1 MFKGGWITTMQ
12 RYFVA
17 AEQFGDSG
25 IRIIGEDAHHAVRV
39 MRMKPGDQLIVSD
52 GQSRTALAAV
62 LEASP
67 MLVTAQIVEMLS
79 ADSEPSWAVTIAQSL
94 PKGDKMELVIQKGT
108 EIGAYAFVPFQSER
122 MVVQYDAKKE
132 TKRIDRWSK
141 IAKEAAEQAH
151 RSRIP
156 GIEPVHSWR
165 ELMQSFDSYDLVLFC
180 YEREG
185 HDTHGK
191 GLRTSIRGWIESS
204 DAVSTPNV
212 LLIVGSEGGFTDR
225 EAAEAEAAGAVLVG
239 LGRRILRTETAGI
252 VGLTCLLYESGEM
265 GGA

>member
-1 MFKGGWITTMQ
+1 MQ

-17 AEQFGDSG
+17 AEQFSDNG
-25 IRIIGEDAHHAVRV
+25 IRLVGEDAHHAFRV
-39 MRMKPGDQLIVSD
+39 MRTKPGDKFIVSD
-52 GQSRTALAAV
+52 GQSRTALVAV
-62 LEASP
+62 IEASST
-67 MLVTAQIVEMLS
+67 LVTAEIMEMLH
-79 ADSEPSWAVTIAQSL
+79 ADSEPGWAITIAQSL

-132 TKRIDRWSK
+132 AKRIDRWSK

-156 GIEPVHSWR
+156 TLEAVHSWR
-165 ELMQSFDSYDLVLFC
+165 ELIQSIAAYDLVLFC

-185 HDTHGK
+185 HAAHGR
-191 GLRTSIRGWIESS
+191 GVRTAVQEWINSTDLIR
-204 DAVSTPNV
+204 APKV